1 MKDEDWTLD
10 QDCTDL
16 QAVDTFAVFTAAV
29 DPLEVVFPAPPVVL
43 DGVNIVDDGGI
54 QSPVE
59 GVWRMRLPGLGFE
72 QVLDP
77 AASIRE
83 PLPQAVRVHLP
94 LDQLLPQHPLGDDA
108 GPLAADG
115 ARVAQRPRVQE

>member
-43 DGVNIVDDGGI
+43 DGVDVLDDAGVE
-54 QSPVE
+54 SPIE
-59 GVWRMRLPGLGFE
+59 GVRGVRLPGLRFE

-77 AASIRE
+77 
-83 PLPQAVRVHLP
+83 P
-94 LDQLLPQHPLGDDA
+94 
-108 GPLAADG
+108 
-115 ARVAQRPRVQE
+115 